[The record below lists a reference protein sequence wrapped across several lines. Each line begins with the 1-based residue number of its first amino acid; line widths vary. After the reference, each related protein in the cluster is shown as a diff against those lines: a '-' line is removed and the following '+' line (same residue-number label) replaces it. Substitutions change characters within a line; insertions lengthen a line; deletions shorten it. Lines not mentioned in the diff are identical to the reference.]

1 MEISSEVIFADD
13 KLKRAFLKLQEVD
26 SQNIELKKSL
36 EKAFSQIEKNT
47 FCGIQIPKRLIP
59 KEYTKKYGRIDNLWK
74 VNLPKGW
81 RLIYTIKRDEIV
93 VISIILEWMTHSEYE
108 KRFGY

>member
-1 MEISSEVIFADD
+1 MEINSEVIFADE
-13 KLKRAFLKLQEVD
+13 KLKKAFLKLQEGD
-26 SQNIELKKSL
+26 SQEIELKKSL
-36 EKAFSQIEKNT
+36 EKAFSQIEKNA

-59 KEYTKKYGRIDNLWK
+59 KEYVKKYGRIDNLWK

-81 RLIYTIKRDEIV
+81 RLLYTIKRDEVV